1 MTVDMAS
8 VVQGLIG
15 LALAGLVADHFR
27 LRSEVAGMKAAFVT
41 WEHMTRF
48 EDKIDRHFTDLRNEL
63 QRLGE
68 GVAELRGQSG
78 G

>member
-1 MTVDMAS
+1 MTVDLMAILQT
-8 VVQGLIG
+8 VLTAGLIG
-15 LALAGLVADHFR
+15 FGADHFR
-27 LRSEVAGMKAAFVT
+27 LRSEVAAMKSAFVT

-48 EDKIDRHFTDLRNEL
+48 EEKIDRHFELLRSEL